1 MRAMSATPQRAVAL
15 KTHMTCAD
23 NTGAKEVYLISV
35 FNLKTRKRRIPKAGI
50 GDMIN
55 IVVSKGK
62 PELRKKIFMAI
73 VIRTKSG
80 LTRANGLKLKFV
92 DNAVVLVDKDGVPK
106 GTEIK
111 GAVPKE
117 IGERWPKI
125 AGKASMI
132 V

>member
-1 MRAMSATPQRAVAL
+1 MKAIAGKSQKSTQL

-23 NTGAKEVYLISV
+23 NTGAKEVYLISA
-35 FNLKTRKRRIPKAGI
+35 FKMKTRKRQIPAAGI
-50 GDMIN
+50 GDVIN

-62 PELRKKIFMAI
+62 PEVRKKTFRAV

-80 LTRANGLKLKFV
+80 LTRANGLKLKFE
-92 DNAVVLVDKDGVPK
+92 DNAVVIVDKDGVPK
-106 GTEIK
+106 GTEVK

-125 AGKASMI
+125 MSKASII

>member
-1 MRAMSATPQRAVAL
+1 MKAMPSKSQKSTAL

-23 NTGAKEVYLISV
+23 NTGAKEVYLISASI
-35 FNLKTRKRRIPKAGI
+35 KTRKRRIPSAGI
-50 GDMIN
+50 GDAIN
-55 IVVSKGK
+55 VVVSKGK
-62 PELRKKIFMAI
+62 PEVKKKIFRAV

-80 LTRANGLKLKFV
+80 LTRANGLKLKFE
-92 DNAVVLVDKDGVPK
+92 DNAVVIVDKDGVPK

-117 IGERWPKI
+117 IGSRWPKI
-125 AGKASMI
+125 VSKASMI